1 MKQHEEWRPV
11 PGAAA
16 YDVSSLGR
24 FRRRTAGHLT
34 YAGREQKGYRRKDGY
49 LWVMLREDDGR
60 RACRALHRLVCT
72 AFHGPPPFPGAQV
85 AHGDGSRTHNA
96 ADNLSWKTALGNAED
111 RERHGRTRRG
121 HAHYLSAL
129 SPEALADVRSSSLS
143 CRAAAEKHGV
153 SKATISRAR
162 RYVTY

>member
-1 MKQHEEWRPV
+1 MKQHEEWRPIA
-11 PGAAA
+11 GAAD
-16 YDVSSLGR
+16 YEVSSLGR
-24 FRRRTAGHLT
+24 FRRRTEGHIT
-34 YAGREQKGYRRKDGY
+34 FAGREQKGYLRKDGY
-49 LWVMLREDDGR
+49 LWIMLRRDDGS
-60 RACRALHRLVCT
+60 RATCALHRLVCI
-72 AFHGPPPFPGAQV
+72 AFHGEPPFPGAQV
-85 AHGDGSRTHNA
+85 AHGDGSRTNNA

-111 RERHGRTRRG
+111 RERHGRTQRG

-162 RYVTY
+162 RHMTY